1 MVTIDSKL
9 NAVPFH
15 EKEYWERRFEK
26 ESHFEWLLTWS
37 DIEQHVT
44 PYLKDQKTILH
55 LGKKATW
62 IGKIAP
68 QEQACLIPSPC
79 RLW

>member
-1 MVTIDSKL
+1 
-9 NAVPFH
+9 
-15 EKEYWERRFEK
+15 
-26 ESHFEWLLTWS
+26 LTWS